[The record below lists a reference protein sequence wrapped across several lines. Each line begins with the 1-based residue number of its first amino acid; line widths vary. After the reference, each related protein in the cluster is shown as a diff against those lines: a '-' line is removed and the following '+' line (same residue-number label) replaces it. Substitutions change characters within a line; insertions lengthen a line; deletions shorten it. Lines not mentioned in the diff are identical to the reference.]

1 MTLQDSINLIKNF
14 EGVQEALQNQDKSF
28 FEKQSMK
35 FWNSWTNS
43 IHSNNRTKAISNAFY
58 FVAINI

>member
-28 FEKQSMK
+28 FKKQSMK

-43 IHSNNRTKAISNAFY
+43 IHSTNRTKAISNAFY